1 MSENTAK
8 SEMELAPAPTHPEE
22 FKTVFDVRLGKLVSL
37 QGSVRADASEYHLC
51 GDRSLRDPA
60 SCGALLRA
68 SRLPR

>member
-37 QGSVRADASEYHLC
+37 QGSVRLTPANIICAGIAASAIL
-51 GDRSLRDPA
+51 L